1 MGVWKLCLIDDNDGI
16 TDENTS
22 YYKTVE
28 IDIHGNKESK
38 RCFKNK
44 NFVKSIDSTRD
55 QLHIIHWCPSGGYF
69 CVTTDQFWDQFDS

>member
-16 TDENTS
+16 TDENKS

-28 IDIHGNKESK
+28 IDIHRNKESK

-44 NFVKSIDSTRD
+44 NFVKSIDGTRD
-55 QLHIIHWCPSGGYF
+55 
-69 CVTTDQFWDQFDS
+69 